1 MSLGF
6 SQLKALVIK
15 EFKEAFRDKR
25 ALMTAFS
32 MSLLAP
38 VMIMVM
44 SKTMIKEMVEKPTVY
59 AEFVGA
65 EYAPKL
71 MKDFRDDNIL
81 PLSEAEGDSHAI
93 WEKRGIKITIPE
105 TYAEDMVD
113 GNIIN
118 IVLNADYSDKPSLA
132 PIRRVKDVIRDHARA
147 IGYKRLIMRGVDV
160 RILRPL
166 NLVEQDRAQPSSNA
180 MMISMMLGLY
190 LLMGAFMSGLATAI
204 DSSAGE
210 RERNVL
216 EMLLCQP
223 ISTLKVVLAKLT
235 CTSAISMLSIVLMLT
250 VTSISV
256 GFVDLTKI
264 GATFSIDVF
273 TFTVLLV
280 LLLPICIF
288 AGALQL
294 FFAFQAK
301 SFKEAQSTVTMLIM
315 LPAFVPI
322 ALIFLDNRPLWLDWI
337 PVAGQSIIMEDLFK
351 GLPIDW
357 AALAVT
363 SVVTI
368 AMSAALVMGLA
379 KKLKSEKVVMAL
391 S

>member
-1 MSLGF
+1 MSAGF

-25 ALMTAFS
+25 AMMVAFS

-44 SKTMIKEMVEKPTVY
+44 SKTMIKEMVDKPPVY

-71 MKDFRDDNIL
+71 VKDLADENIL
-81 PLSEAEGDSHAI
+81 PLAEAEESDLRI
-93 WEKRGIKITIPE
+93 WQERGITITIPE
-105 TYAEDMVD
+105 TYGQDMIE
-113 GNIIN
+113 GKIIN
-118 IVLNADYSDKPSLA
+118 VVLNADYSDKPSLA
-132 PIRRVKDVIRDHARA
+132 PIRRIKDVVRDHARA

-160 RILRPL
+160 RILQPL

-180 MMISMMLGLY
+180 MMISIMLGLY
-190 LLMGAFMSGLATAI
+190 LLMGAFMSGLSIAI

-223 ISTLKVVLAKLT
+223 VSTTKIVLAKLS
-235 CTSAISMLSIVLMLT
+235 CSASISILSIILMLV
-250 VTSISV
+250 VTSISI
-256 GFVDLTKI
+256 GFVDLSKI
-264 GATFSIDVF
+264 GATFSIDLYMFVA
-273 TFTVLLV
+273 LLG
-280 LLLPICIF
+280 LLIPICIL
-288 AGALQL
+288 AAALQL
-294 FFAFQAK
+294 FFSFQAK

-315 LPAFVPI
+315 LPAFVPFI
-322 ALIFLDNRPLWLDWI
+322 LMFIDDRPMWLDWL

-351 GLPIDW
+351 GLTINW
-357 AALAVT
+357 SAFAFT
-363 SVVTI
+363 SVTTV
-368 AMSAALVMGLA
+368 ALSAVLVMTLA
-379 KKLKSEKVVMAL
+379 QKLKSEKVVMAL